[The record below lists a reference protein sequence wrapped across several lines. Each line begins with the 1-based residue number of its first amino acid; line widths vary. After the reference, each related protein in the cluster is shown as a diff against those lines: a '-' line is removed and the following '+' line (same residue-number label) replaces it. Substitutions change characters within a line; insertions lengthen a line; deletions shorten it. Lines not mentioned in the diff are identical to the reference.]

1 MNMDTSP
8 QTDRSALLIERVKN
22 LLLKP
27 KEEWAVIDTE
37 KASISGLFLSYVM
50 ILAAIPAILQL
61 IFRLV
66 FGYSMLGITYRPP
79 IGTTFAT
86 AISQYILSLISVAI
100 LALVI
105 DALAP
110 HFGAQ
115 KNRIQAF
122 KVAAYAATAAWLATS
137 ISQVPGLGFLAILG
151 VYSLYLLYLGLPLL
165 MKAPVD
171 KAVTYT
177 IVVVLVTAVVG
188 MIAGM
193 LVRPIVGLAGGGSSS
208 IAEQVTGS
216 GRTSGSLSVPGVGTV
231 DLGRFDQAA
240 KRAEKTA
247 KGLKEGT
254 ITAVSSEALE
264 AYLPETIGGF
274 RRTSTESRSM
284 GMGNVGGSHAEA
296 RYESGD
302 EYFELSITDMP
313 AMGSIAALGSAMGVK
328 SERKTETG
336 YERTHT
342 VDGNLVE
349 EKWDSETSRGRY
361 SVMFADRFTVKA
373 EGRVPSMQN
382 LTAAIAATQPDKIAK
397 LAQ

>member
-8 QTDRSALLIERVKN
+8 LADRSATLIERVKK

-27 KEEWAVIDTE
+27 KEEWAIIDSE
-37 KASISGLFLSYVM
+37 KASISGLFLSYIM

-61 IFRLV
+61 IFSLI

-79 IGTTFAT
+79 IGTALGT
-86 AISQYILSLISVAI
+86 AISQYLLSLVSVAI

-110 HFGAQ
+110 HFSAQ

-122 KVAAYAATAAWLATS
+122 KVAAYAATAAWLAS
-137 ISQVPGLGFLAILG
+137 GIAQIPGLGFLAIFG
-151 VYSLYLLYLGLPLL
+151 IYSLYLLYLGLPLL
-165 MKAPVD
+165 MKAPAD

-177 IVVVLVTAVVG
+177 IVVVLVAAVVA

-193 LVRPIVGLAGGGSSS
+193 LVRPLVGLAGGGSPS
-208 IAEQVTGS
+208 IAEQVAAS
-216 GRTSGSLSVPGVGTV
+216 GRASGSLSVPGVGTV
-231 DLGRFDQAA
+231 DLGKFDQAA

-254 ITAVSSEALE
+254 ITAVPSEALE
-264 AYLPETIGGF
+264 AYLPESIGAF
-274 RRTSTESRSM
+274 RRTATESRSM

-302 EYFELSITDMP
+302 DYFELSITDMP

-336 YERTHT
+336 YQRTHT
-342 VDGNLVE
+342 IDGNLVE
-349 EKWDSETSRGRY
+349 EEWNSTTNRGHY
-361 SVMFADRFTVKA
+361 SVMFADRFTIKA

-382 LTAAIAATQPDKIAK
+382 LTTAIAAAQPDKIAK